1 MTYNPSMAVVK
12 NINNVPLGGSGARQF
27 WQRQLLQLNVYSE
40 KKLRDKLS
48 MRAQTGC

>member
-12 NINNVPLGGSGARQF
+12 NINNVPLGGSGRAPILAAA
-27 WQRQLLQLNVYSE
+27 LLQLNVYSE